1 MATDYKIVE
10 VPDHVSSAPS
20 VWDYNYYVSRLYSVY
35 SYTIDNTVQALV
47 LYHLWLYIYRHHYSK
62 REVICVRTMV
72 VRSNLV
78 HLADTAT
85 QAIQCVY
92 RIHLH

>member
-1 MATDYKIVE
+1 MD
-10 VPDHVSSAPS
+10 PDGNRLQNSCSPRPCIECPQCLGLH
-20 VWDYNYYVSRLYSVY
+20 NYYVSRLYSVY
-35 SYTIDNTVQALV
+35 SYTIHNTVQALV

-62 REVICVRTMV
+62 KEAICVRTMV

-85 QAIQCVY
+85 QAIQCV
-92 RIHLH
+92 